1 MEKTVIQKI
10 RRTTTVSLL
19 AGLCCL
25 LVPPQPCRAADGRSC
40 PAPPDTAVCLPDGAE
55 AGFASSLPSKH
66 VINTQMVSAGVTYI
80 LDTYLSAEKFSGP
93 EVRYLSHT
101 LRDRVGRPLS
111 TEILHQVILSSADTR
126 GGGSTL
132 LTAMYNLQWG
142 LHHLWRLTPRL
153 SLRAGGLAD
162 LNIGVMYDTGNSN
175 NPAQARLSLSVD
187 PAVLLRWQ
195 ILDGRFPVALQYEA
209 ALPLVGVAFSPQY
222 GQSYYEIFSRGNY
235 DHNVVLTGPWNAL
248 TYHQMATVDFSVGRH
263 TTFRLG
269 YLGDYRQMKVNS
281 LKYHQFTH
289 AFVIG
294 WVRTFNIVPVSR

>member
-1 MEKTVIQKI
+1 MQ
-10 RRTTTVSLL
+10 
-19 AGLCCL
+19 G
-25 LVPPQPCRAADGRSC
+25 C

-66 VINTQMVSAGVTYI
+66 VINTQMVSAGVTDI

-162 LNIGVMYDTGNSN
+162 MNIGVMYDTGNSN

-187 PAVLLRWQ
+187 PAV
-195 ILDGRFPVALQYEA
+195 
-209 ALPLVGVAFSPQY
+209 PLVGVAFSPQY